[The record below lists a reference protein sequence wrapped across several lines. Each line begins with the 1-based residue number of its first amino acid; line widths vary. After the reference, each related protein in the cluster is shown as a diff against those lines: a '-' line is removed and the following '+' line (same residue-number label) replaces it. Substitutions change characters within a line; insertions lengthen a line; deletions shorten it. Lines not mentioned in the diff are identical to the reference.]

1 MFLPL
6 IYIAI
11 MITLIILDFM
21 ILPLLFTSQLD
32 FASSQRKG
40 QNRGDLWTARE
51 YHKVKENEGIIT
63 IALQSRAKTLI
74 SLLLLLLFRLNS

>member
-1 MFLPL
+1 MQSFSFCKENKGFTTTTTTTTIIIIWPFVFLPL

-40 QNRGDLWTARE
+40 QNRGDL
-51 YHKVKENEGIIT
+51 
-63 IALQSRAKTLI
+63 
-74 SLLLLLLFRLNS
+74 

>member
-1 MFLPL
+1 MQSFSFCKENKGSTTTTTTTTNKGSTTTIWPFVFLPL

-40 QNRGDLWTARE
+40 QNRGDL
-51 YHKVKENEGIIT
+51 
-63 IALQSRAKTLI
+63 
-74 SLLLLLLFRLNS
+74 